1 MNKKQILSLIL
12 ALVMVV
18 GAFSPLTAFAAEG
31 DTTETVT
38 LHKIL
43 MDKSNLN
50 IVGKKV
56 TVNTAEEGQPENNE
70 TKLVTEKKEVVND
83 VEETVYYVDGVKV
96 EKANEDTNKFVVEYK
111 KGNGS
116 PVFKGQVGINGQAYD
131 GTKIDGIEGYFGTGA
146 KEIAGV
152 YFAVKYKTGDNA
164 GKYVTIKEGNPNEY
178 GEVDSLDATIPEG
191 FALLAGKTEE
201 NGITFNTKGLKG
213 DFEIVE
219 VHEKSSYIGKD
230 GETLTDSKA
239 VPVEIT
245 LPLINEDGVVKAA
258 HVYPKNT
265 EEKPDTNKD
274 FTKEFKEGQPNGRT
288 DDEKSNADPEDHNVG
303 DVIGYTVTTKVPAKT
318 KWKTAFW
325 DDKMTEGLTFVTREE
340 AEKAT
345 KETDKLY
352 KKGLTV
358 KYNDKE
364 MDASW
369 YELHETE
376 NGFTL
381 KLTETGFNNINDQ
394 EKEAIIR
401 IDYNAEVNEKAVVAI
416 PESNDVTF
424 HYGHHKDHGTTP
436 VPNKPNDNGELTVT
450 KNWDTG
456 VTKKDV
462 KFTLYNAQTGKKVTA
477 DDVEA
482 VEGYT
487 FENPVTIQVG
497 ETMTY
502 TWKGLNKNIE
512 YKVEEEYNGYSA
524 EYTKGDAGQITVK
537 NYNDENPEP
546 INPTEPKVVTGGAK
560 FVKTNQDGTE
570 RLAGAEFIV
579 KKTITTDEGQ
589 KEVFL
594 TGTNADRTAYEAAQN
609 AFVTAVKAYNEA
621 IKDGKTISADN
632 KVKIGTVE
640 YEKDADAKAAIAK
653 LEKERDELWNATLKD
668 MTQWE
673 EKQDNAIKLT
683 SNELGQFEIA
693 GLEAGKYT
701 LVEVKAPEGYAL
713 PADATFEFEIKE
725 DGTQVTKD
733 IDFGVKDDT
742 AADNAQQVINKKVT
756 IPQTGGIGTVIFTVI
771 GIGLMSAAVVAMRRN
786 KEESFEA

>member
-1 MNKKQILSLIL
+1 MKKRFLSLIIAL
-12 ALVMVV
+12 AMMVGV
-18 GAFSPLTAFAAEG
+18 FTPLIASAADE
-31 DTTETVT
+31 TTESVT
-38 LHKIL
+38 LHKML
-43 MDKSNLN
+43 MKKDNLN
-50 IVGKKV
+50 IIGKKV
-56 TVNTAEEGQPENNE
+56 TVNTAAEGEEENKE
-70 TKLVTEKKEVVND
+70 TKLVTEKKEVVDNTE
-83 VEETVYYVDGVKV
+83 VTVYYVDGVKV
-96 EKANEDTNKFVVEYK
+96 EKADETANKFVVEYK

-131 GTKIDGIEGYFGTGA
+131 GNEITNITGYFGDGA

-164 GKYVTIKEGNPNEY
+164 GKFVTIKEGTQNEY
-178 GEVDSLDATIPEG
+178 GAVDSLDATIPTG
-191 FALLAGKTEE
+191 FALLAGKTGT
-201 NGITFNTKGLKG
+201 NGIKFNTKGLKG

-239 VPVEIT
+239 VPVDIT
-245 LPLINEDGVVKAA
+245 LPLINEEGVVVNA
-258 HVYPKNT
+258 HVYPKNI

-274 FTKEFKEGQPNGRT
+274 FTKEFTEKQPNGRT
-288 DDEKSNADPEDHNVG
+288 DEEKSAADPEDHNVG

-340 AEKAT
+340 AKKAT

-352 KKGLTV
+352 QKGLTV

-381 KLTETGFNNINDQ
+381 KLTDTGFNNINDQ
-394 EKEAIIR
+394 ENEAIIR

-424 HYGHHKDHGTTP
+424 HYGNHKDHGTTP
-436 VPNKPNDNGELTVT
+436 VPNKPNDKGELTVT

-456 VTKKDV
+456 VAKKEV
-462 KFTLYNAQTGKKVTA
+462 KFTLYDAQTGKKVEA
-477 DDVEA
+477 KDVEA
-482 VEGYT
+482 VEGYE
-487 FENPVTIQVG
+487 FKNPVTITAG
-497 ETMTY
+497 DTMTY

-524 EYTKGDAGQITVK
+524 EYTKGNAGQITVK

-560 FVKTNQDGTE
+560 FVKTNPDGTE
-570 RLAGAEFIV
+570 RLAGAQFIV
-579 KKTITTDEGQ
+579 KKTITTDDGQ

-594 TGTNADRTAYEAAQN
+594 TGTNADRTAYNKAQE
-609 AFVTAVKAYNEA
+609 AFVNAVKAYNEA

-693 GLEAGKYT
+693 GLEEGKYT

-713 PADATFEFEIKE
+713 PANATFEFEIKK

-756 IPQTGGIGTVIFTVI
+756 IPQTGGIGTVIFTA
-771 GIGLMSAAVVAMRRN
+771 IGLAIMASAIIAIKKRQAT
-786 KEESFEA
+786 EAR